1 MVIMLKLVQELK
13 CIFCK
18 GIPVLSL
25 KKEKENNEKLVFT
38 VKSEDTQ
45 C

>member
-1 MVIMLKLVQELK
+1 MVIILKLVQERKL
-13 CIFCK
+13 IFCK

-25 KKEKENNEKLVFT
+25 KKEKGKNEKLVFT
-38 VKSEDTQ
+38 VKSEDAH